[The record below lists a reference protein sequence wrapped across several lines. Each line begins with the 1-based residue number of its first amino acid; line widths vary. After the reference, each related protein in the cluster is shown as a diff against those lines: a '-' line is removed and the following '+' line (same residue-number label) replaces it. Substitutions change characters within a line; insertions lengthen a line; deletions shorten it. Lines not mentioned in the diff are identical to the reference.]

1 MSQEKPEEKKE
12 EKKTDMITPGSVEK
26 SWIEEAMQWLATP
39 KDKRYP
45 ATVVDLCEK
54 MGVQRSTFYW
64 EIEKPEFQQRLLKRM
79 LSGVKDSAPEVLDKL
94 VQNAKEGETKAIEL
108 YMKYV
113 LEIAEK
119 VEHSGSL
126 SGLFEVNISKVAP
139 TDKPKEENK
148 DASDKLGTDTQA
160 K

>member
-1 MSQEKPEEKKE
+1 
-12 EKKTDMITPGSVEK
+12 
-26 SWIEEAMQWLATP
+26 
-39 KDKRYP
+39 
-45 ATVVDLCEK
+45 
-54 MGVQRSTFYW
+54 
-64 EIEKPEFQQRLLKRM
+64 M